1 MEDSKIDNCYELAK
15 LMRLDAL
22 EMAKAAGKAGAHL
35 GGSFSS
41 MDIIAVLYGA
51 VLNIKR
57 EEPDWENRDRFIT
70 SKRHCYL
77 ASYAALYRTGMITY
91 DQLMKFHTDG
101 ELLAGYPW
109 LPKNGL
115 DFSGGSLGMGLSV
128 GIGMALSAKRKN
140 LDYSTY
146 VLLGDGECNEGSNW
160 EGFMSLQINLH

>member
-70 SKRHCYL
+70 S
-77 ASYAALYRTGMITY
+77 
-91 DQLMKFHTDG
+91 
-101 ELLAGYPW
+101 
-109 LPKNGL
+109 
-115 DFSGGSLGMGLSV
+115 
-128 GIGMALSAKRKN
+128 
-140 LDYSTY
+140 
-146 VLLGDGECNEGSNW
+146 
-160 EGFMSLQINLH
+160 